1 MESNSRVVMEPSHPP
16 QRRADLEWKE
26 GTVVALRH
34 AATRA
39 LLPCCFVVRTAPD
52 AKPGVLRL
60 ERTDAKAK
68 FLQARVEG
76 EEAGRADCEG
86 KGTETTCKF
95 YAMEVELD
103 DLAVREVPVMR
114 HGPKLD
120 SEKSDASSKQAR
132 LVAFCNV
139 AMVSLDET
147 GAKGK
152 GSEKKW
158 FLGMNEAGELRANL
172 PLSKDSL
179 WVVEPQPPNTRRPTT
194 TNFNPAY
201 YPDLQLGLDNID
213 SFVKNGYLHVK
224 RAVDSRLVQE
234 ALRAINYH
242 LGQLKAKGGKPDPGP
257 GFGLASQDVHVLD
270 LLHQSSVW
278 TLAHRL
284 VGVGKVQ
291 TKSQAQCA
299 LRFPE
304 PGSSMNRVDVG
315 QLPWHVDGAN
325 VHKRSPFTFLL
336 GICLSEQMQE
346 NIGNLCVYPGSHIQ
360 CYQALHAANEVD
372 PGQPPRENVW
382 QGRRP
387 KMQSGPR
394 QLLLQPGDAV
404 FIHSKLAHT
413 VAPNYS
419 PNIRYQVY
427 FRVFHVNHDPSKVT
441 LWEEFEGVQSAL
453 EEMSVG

>member
-1 MESNSRVVMEPSHPP
+1 M
-16 QRRADLEWKE
+16 
-26 GTVVALRH
+26 ALRH

-39 LLPCCFVVRTAPD
+39 LLPCCFAVRTA
-52 AKPGVLRL
+52 AEGKPGVVRL
-60 ERTDAKAK
+60 ERTDGKAK
-68 FLQARVEG
+68 FLRARVDG
-76 EEAGRADCEG
+76 EAEGRADCEG
-86 KGTETTCKF
+86 NGLDPACKF
-95 YAMEVELD
+95 YALEVAED
-103 DLAVREVPVMR
+103 DLAVRELPVMQ
-114 HGPKLD
+114 HDTVP
-120 SEKSDASSKQAR
+120 ASGKGKEARKQVQ

-139 AMVSLDET
+139 AMVRLDDGGVE
-147 GAKGK
+147 GK
-152 GSEKKW
+152 GSEKRW
-158 FLGMNEAGELRANL
+158 FLGMNEAGELRTNM
-172 PLSKDSL
+172 PLCKYSV
-179 WVVEPQPPNTRRPTT
+179 WVVEPQQAKTKRPTT
-194 TNFNPAY
+194 SNFNPAY
-201 YPDLQLGLDNID
+201 YPDLQLGLDHID

-224 RAVDSRLVQE
+224 RAVDNKLVNE

-242 LGQLKAKGGKPDPGP
+242 LGQLKVNGAKPDPGP
-257 GFGLASQDVHVLD
+257 GFSMASQDVHVLD

-304 PGSSMNRVDVG
+304 PGSSMNHVDIG

-336 GICLSEQMQE
+336 GICLSDQTQE
-346 NIGNLCVYPGSHIQ
+346 NIGNLCVYPGSHLQ
-360 CYQALHAANEVD
+360 CYRALHAANEVD

-387 KMQSGPR
+387 KMQSEP
-394 QLLLQPGDAV
+394 QQMLLQPGDAV

-427 FRVFHVNHDPSKVT
+427 FRVFHMDHDPARVT

-453 EEMSVG
+453 EEMSCG